1 MKPVDPQTFERKL
14 AEAADAA
21 SGDKQTMI
29 RTTMNRSDWLLLL
42 TLAAI
47 WGGAFFFIGVA
58 VRHVPPLTY
67 VWLRLTIAAA
77 AMWIY
82 VKVRGGK
89 LGLPRQV
96 WGAIVVLA
104 ILNNA
109 LPFALFGWSQTHIAS
124 GLASILN
131 ATTPIWGVVVAHF
144 LTSDERMTPRKIA
157 GVALGFGG
165 VATMIGPALLSDI
178 GTSALAELACVT
190 ASLSYALAAVWARRF
205 RRIGVAPIA
214 VTTGQLT
221 AGALIM
227 LPLSMVVD
235 QPWTHPFP
243 PVSAWAAIT
252 ALALFCTAFGYVL
265 YFRLI
270 DHAGAT
276 NALLVT
282 LLVPPVAILLG
293 ALFLSET
300 LAPQDF
306 IGLALIALGLAAID
320 GRLVSYVSGR
330 RLQQAI
336 WPPRDSSSRGRRRS
350 ATPPC
355 HSHRRGSRSEVPPH
369 RACLTEPSSNPDW
382 VEGRVPWI

>member
-1 MKPVDPQTFERKL
+1 MKPVDPQTFDRKH
-14 AEAADAA
+14 AEAASAVVD
-21 SGDKQTMI
+21 DKRFMI
-29 RTTMNRSDWLLLL
+29 RTTMNRSDWLILL
-42 TLAAI
+42 TLAVI

-67 VWLRLTIAAA
+67 VWLRLSIAAA
-77 AMWIY
+77 AMWVY
-82 VKVRGGK
+82 VRARGGS

-96 WGAIVVLA
+96 WGAIVLLA
-104 ILNNA
+104 VLNNA
-109 LPFALFGWSQTHIAS
+109 LPFALFGWGQTHIAS

-144 LTSDERMTPRKIA
+144 LTHDERMNPRKIA
-157 GVALGFGG
+157 GVLLGFGG
-165 VATMIGPALLSDI
+165 VATMIGPSLLSNL
-178 GTSALAELACVT
+178 GSNALAQLACVT

-205 RRIGVAPIA
+205 RRQGISPLS

-227 LPLSMVVD
+227 LPLSMAVER
-235 QPWTHPFP
+235 PWTHAFP
-243 PVSAWAAIT
+243 PLTAWGAIL

-270 DHAGAT
+270 ETSGAT

-282 LLVPPVAILLG
+282 LLVPPVAIMLG

-306 IGLALIALGLAAID
+306 AGLGLIALGLAAID
-320 GRLVSYVSGR
+320 GRLVNALAKRRR
-330 RLQQAI
+330 RL
-336 WPPRDSSSRGRRRS
+336 PRL
-350 ATPPC
+350 A
-355 HSHRRGSRSEVPPH
+355 
-369 RACLTEPSSNPDW
+369 
-382 VEGRVPWI
+382 